1 MPAMSLIVQKFGGTS
16 LADAPKI
23 HRAARRAIRAKL
35 DGHRLVLVVSA
46 MGRSTDELLHLADA
60 VCPSDP
66 PKRELDMLL
75 TTGEQVSIAL
85 MAMAIHAA
93 GHEAI
98 SLTAAQLG
106 LFTDSVHSRARI
118 QRISRDRIDRE
129 LSAGKIVIVAGFQ
142 GIDATG
148 EITTMGRGAS
158 DTTATALAA
167 VLGAD
172 ACEIYTDVD
181 GVYTADPR
189 IVPQARK
196 ISRISYDVMLEMAA
210 TGAAVMHSPAI
221 EFAKNFNVPVHVR
234 SSLTDVEGTMIT
246 EETPDMQAVAVRG
259 ATLKEDLA
267 VVSLLGVPNAPGL
280 AARIFAEVAR
290 SHILVDDIVQNIY
303 DGGKLAELS
312 FSTNAGDARQAQ
324 AICQRLAGELG
335 IRDVQVDN
343 GVSKVSAIGV
353 GMRSHTGI
361 AATMFE
367 ALAAAEINIQNISTS
382 EIVISCIVRRE
393 DGPKALRFVHD
404 AFKLDQQKSAPASG

>member
-1 MPAMSLIVQKFGGTS
+1 MGPMSLIVQKFGGTS
-16 LADAPKI
+16 LADAEKI

-35 DGHRLVLVVSA
+35 DGCDVVLVVSA
-46 MGRSTDELLHLADA
+46 MGRSTDDLLTLAQA
-60 VCPSDP
+60 ISADP

-85 MAMAIHAA
+85 VAMAIHAA

-98 SLTAAQLG
+98 SLTAGQLG
-106 LFTDSVHSRARI
+106 LFTNGVHTRARI

-129 LSAGKIVIVAGFQ
+129 LAAGKIVIVAGFQ
-142 GIDATG
+142 GIDASG

-167 VLGAD
+167 VLGAK

-189 IVPQARK
+189 LVPQARK
-196 ISRISYDVMLEMAA
+196 MDRISYDIMLEMAA

-221 EFAKNFNVPVHVR
+221 EFAKKFRVPVHVR

-246 EETPDMQAVAVRG
+246 SESATMEAIPVQGV
-259 ATLKEDLA
+259 TLKEDLA
-267 VVSLLGVPNAPGL
+267 VVTLVGMPNRPGL
-280 AARIFAEVAR
+280 AAKVFAEVAR
-290 SHILVDDIVQNIY
+290 HHLLVDDIMQNIY
-303 DGGKLAELS
+303 DDGRLANLS
-312 FSTNAGDARQAQ
+312 FSTNSTDAKEAY

-335 IRDVQVDN
+335 IKGVKVEH
-343 GVSKVSAIGV
+343 GVSKVTAIGV

-367 ALAAAEINIQNISTS
+367 ALAAAEINIENISTS
-382 EIVISCIVRRE
+382 EIVISCLVQRE
-393 DGPKALRFVHD
+393 DGPKALRFVHE
-404 AFKLDQQKSAPASG
+404 AFKLDQGNRTNNAM